1 MAFLTLLQDSIR
13 KFWNQTALS
22 DYKGDDFTYE
32 DIAIIVRHYH
42 KIFKENGI
50 KRGDRISI
58 CGPNC
63 ARWGIAYL
71 SAVTYGAV
79 AVPIL
84 NDFMI
89 DQVQNIV
96 NHSESRLLFAAQNIR
111 GKLDVEQIP
120 LVKKVLHIEDI
131 HALKDETMQPEEV
144 VYQPEDGPDALATL
158 NYTSGTTG
166 FSKGVMLPYR
176 CCYSNWQFH
185 RRVYRR
191 VMKPNAELLT
201 VLPMAHM
208 YGLTCSFVAPFIQG
222 CHNTFLTRV
231 PSPAIINQAFVEL
244 KPVLLISV
252 PLVIEKYVKYKIEP
266 DISSLKKLHYIH
278 YPIVGP
284 IFKYL
289 VRRRAIKYFG
299 GNMTEVL
306 VGGSAINKSVEEFLK
321 NINFPLAVGYGAT
334 ETGPMIT
341 YENHKKIRKGSCG
354 RAVVNMEVKIDSPKP
369 HEVAGEI
376 LTRGKNVMLGYY
388 KNPSA
393 TAEAIDEEGWYHTGD
408 LGIIDKDGF
417 VYIMGRKKNMIL
429 GTNGQN
435 IYPEEIEDR
444 LNNMDYVAESII
456 VQRDERLVALIYPN
470 YEAAYANGL
479 NDEQIMEQMHTNRK
493 ELNATLP
500 NYSQIA
506 RVELM
511 DQEFEKTAKRSIKR
525 FLYK

>member
-1 MAFLTLLQDSIR
+1 MEFITLLQDSIR
-13 KFWNQTALS
+13 KHWTHTALS
-22 DYKGDDFTYE
+22 DYKGDDFTYAE
-32 DIAIIVRHYH
+32 IAVIIRHYH
-42 KIFKENGI
+42 EMFRQKGI

-58 CGPNC
+58 CGPNS

-89 DQVQNIV
+89 EQVQNIV
-96 NHSESRLLFAAQNIR
+96 NHSESRLLFAGPNIR
-111 GKLDVEQIP
+111 AKLDVQQIP
-120 LVKKVLHIEDI
+120 QVLAVLPIEDI
-131 HALKDETMQPEEV
+131 CVLKDQSMQPDEV
-144 VYQPEDGPDALATL
+144 QYTPEDSPEALATL

-185 RRVYRR
+185 RRVFRR
-191 VMKPNAELLT
+191 VMKPQAEILT

-222 CHNTFLTRV
+222 CHNTFLTRM
-231 PSPAIINQAFVEL
+231 PSPAIINQAFMEL
-244 KPVLLISV
+244 KPVILISV
-252 PLVIEKYVKYKIEP
+252 PLVVEKYVKYKIEP
-266 DISSLKKLHYIH
+266 DISSLKRLRYIH
-278 YPIVGP
+278 YPVVGR
-284 IFKYL
+284 IFRFFT
-289 VRRRAIKYFG
+289 RRRAMRYFG
-299 GNMTEVL
+299 GRMTEVL

-341 YENHKKIRKGSCG
+341 YENHKKIRNGSCG
-354 RAVVNMEVKIDSPKP
+354 RAVMNMEVKIDSPEPRKT
-369 HEVAGEI
+369 AGEI

-388 KNPSA
+388 KNPEA
-393 TAEAIDEEGWYHTGD
+393 TAEAIDPEGWYHTGD
-408 LGIIDKDGF
+408 LGIMDKDGF

-456 VQRDERLVALIYPN
+456 VQREERLVALIYPN
-470 YEAAYANGL
+470 YELAYANGL
-479 NDEQIMEQMHTNRK
+479 NDEQIMAQMHANRK